1 MSEEEELY
9 EPTIQNIIDSDLKW
23 IFIGGKG
30 GVGKT
35 STSCSIAIQLSKVK
49 ESVLLI
55 STDPAHNLSD
65 AFGQKFTKNPTL
77 VEGFKNLFCMEIDPT
92 PDQLAP
98 EFIESQGDGF
108 NLQEFTSAIPGI
120 DEAMSFAEVMKL
132 VKSLEFSVVV
142 FDTAPTG
149 HTLRLLSIPSLLDKG
164 LNKFLSM
171 QNNFSGI
178 LSAVSGMMGGNVP
191 TAEGIESKLQTTKKT
206 IEEINVQFKNPDLT
220 TFIPVCIPEFLSVY
234 ETERLIQ
241 QLTKLDID
249 VRDII
254 VNQIVYP
261 ENDCNLCSA
270 RQKMQKKYLDQIEEL
285 YYDFHVTKLPLLKA
299 EIRGVPSLKLFSEL
313 LVKPYD
319 PSHPLVLPNQEK

>member
-1 MSEEEELY
+1 MADDEY
-9 EPTIQNIIDSDLKW
+9 EPTIENIINSEKLKW
-23 IFIGGKG
+23 IFVGGKG

-35 STSCSIAIQLSKVK
+35 TTSCSVAIQLSKVK

-65 AFGQKFTKNPTL
+65 AFGQKFTKSPTL
-77 VEGFKNLFCMEIDPT
+77 VEGFTNLFAMEIDPT

-98 EFIESQGDGF
+98 EFMETQSDGF
-108 NLQEFTSAIPGI
+108 NLQEFTAAIPGI

-171 QNNFSGI
+171 QQNFSGI
-178 LSAVSGMMGGNVP
+178 FNAVSGMMGGNTP
-191 TAEGIESKLQTTKKT
+191 SLENMESKIQSTKKVV
-206 IEEINVQFKNPDLT
+206 EEINIQFKNPDLT

-241 QLTKLDID
+241 ELTKLDID
-249 VRDII
+249 VHNVI

-261 ENDCNLCSA
+261 EKDCNLCNA
-270 RQKMQKKYLDQIEEL
+270 RQKMQKKYLNQIADL
-285 YYDFHVTKLPLLKA
+285 YFDFHVTKLPLLKA
-299 EIRGVPSLKLFSEL
+299 EVRGVPSLKLFSEL
-313 LVKPYD
+313 LIKPYD
-319 PSHPLVLPNQEK
+319 PSTPLVLPNQED